1 MTALRQ
7 IWAQAG
13 GEPAAL
19 AGVAQRLR
27 AGALALALT
36 LVALGRAGGASTTLD
51 FVTFDGIDYIRW
63 LEEPG
68 RALTRGDLGIEF
80 ATVEC
85 SLGEDVRGCPYGVD
99 GGAAF
104 LPAGTRMYAVRG
116 HATSFRLAA
125 VWRDRVFLYQ
135 VWRNPRAKHGGNL
148 YDIAGKV
155 RAIDVQR
162 GEPTPGAER
171 PTAIT
176 SPRDVEAL
184 ADMVVRGAMRHP
196 QAHSVAEPR
205 YWLTFWLSDGTTLGR
220 AYFAETS
227 ELMGGLVLPPEFRS
241 VLDRYLGP

>member
-1 MTALRQ
+1 V
-7 IWAQAG
+7 
-13 GEPAAL
+13 
-19 AGVAQRLR
+19 AGVTQRLR
-27 AGALALALT
+27 AGVLTLVLT

-68 RALTRGDLGIEF
+68 RALTRDDLGIEF

-85 SLGEDVRGCPYGVD
+85 SLGEDVRGCPYGID
-99 GGAAF
+99 AGAAF

-135 VWRNPRAKHGGNL
+135 VWRNPHARHGGDL

-162 GEPTPGAER
+162 GEPTPGVGR
-171 PTAIT
+171 PIAIA
-176 SPRDVEAL
+176 SPRDVETL
-184 ADMVVRGAMRHP
+184 VDMVVRGAMRHP
-196 QAHSVAEPR
+196 QAHPIGEPR
-205 YWLTFWLSDGTTLGR
+205 YWITFWLTDGTTLGR

-227 ELMGGLVLPPEFRS
+227 ELMGGLVLPAEFRR